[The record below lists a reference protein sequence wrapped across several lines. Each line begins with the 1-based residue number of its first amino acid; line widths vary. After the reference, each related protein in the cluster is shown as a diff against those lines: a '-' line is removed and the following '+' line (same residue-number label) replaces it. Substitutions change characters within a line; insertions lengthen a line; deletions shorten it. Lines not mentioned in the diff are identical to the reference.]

1 MKYGG
6 CRLGCSHGNHD
17 EVRRMDMGVLGS
29 LEPKEVFHYFEELC
43 GIPHPSYKE
52 KRISDYCVEFAK
64 ERGLEHYQDELGNVI
79 IIKEATPGYEAVEP
93 LILQGH
99 LDMVCEKEPDC
110 DINFDTDGLRLKIEG
125 DFITAEGTTLGGDD
139 GIAVAYVLAILDS
152 DTLKHPRI
160 EAVFTV
166 SEEVGMEG
174 AKYIDL
180 SPLKGHRLLNI
191 DSEEEGYLLTSCAGG
206 CRAEVDLPV
215 VTEEKTGTLYE
226 VCVTGL
232 LGGHSGSE
240 IDKGRA
246 NSNLL
251 FGRVLLALGE
261 KADCSLAEA
270 AGGQKDNAIP
280 RETKC
285 RVLVAK
291 QDAETFEKL
300 VESCSD
306 EIAAEYAVTDPSI
319 RITAVKLDED
329 QKVSVL
335 AKESMEKVVL
345 LLNAI
350 PNGIQTMSADIPG
363 LVETSLNL
371 GVLELDGTALKLRY
385 SVRSSKGTAKGF
397 LVAKIR
403 FMAQTVGAE
412 FRTEG
417 EYPAWEFKKNSAL
430 RETMMRVFR
439 EMYGKEPVIQAIHA
453 GLECGLLSDKIPDL
467 DAVSIGPD
475 MAGVHTTGEKLSISS
490 TQRVWDYL
498 VELLWQ

>member
-1 MKYGG
+1 
-6 CRLGCSHGNHD
+6 
-17 EVRRMDMGVLGS
+17 MDMGVLNG
-29 LEPKEVFHYFEELC
+29 LEPKEVFRYFEEIC

-52 KRISDYCVEFAK
+52 KQISDYCVKFAK

-79 IIKEATPGYEAVEP
+79 IIKEATPGYETVEP
-93 LILQGH
+93 LIIQGH

-110 DINFDTDGLRLKIEG
+110 DIDFDTDGLRLKIEG
-125 DFITAEGTTLGGDD
+125 DDIMAEGTTLGGDD

-152 DTLKHPRI
+152 DTLNHPRI

-174 AKYIDL
+174 AKFIDL
-180 SPLKGHRLLNI
+180 TPLKGHRLLNI

-215 VTEEKTGTLYE
+215 ATEEKTGTLYE

-251 FGRVLLALGE
+251 FGRMLLSLDG
-261 KADCSLAEA
+261 KAEASLADA

-285 RVLVAK
+285 RILVAG
-291 QDAETFEKL
+291 QDAEVFERL
-300 VESCSD
+300 VAQCAD
-306 EIAAEYAVTDPSI
+306 EIAAEYAVTDPSAGI
-319 RITAVKLDED
+319 RIVKLGEE

-335 AKESMEKVVL
+335 TAESMQKVVL

-350 PNGIQTMSADIPG
+350 PNGVQTMSADIPG

-385 SVRSSKGTAKGF
+385 SVRSSKGTAKAF
-397 LVAKIR
+397 LTAKIR
-403 FMAQTVGAE
+403 FVAETAGAQ

-417 EYPAWEFKKNSAL
+417 EYPAWEFKKDSAL
-430 RETMMRVFR
+430 RETMVRVFR

-453 GLECGLLSDKIPDL
+453 GLECGLLSDKIPGL
-467 DAVSIGPD
+467 DAVSVGPD
-475 MAGVHTTGEKLSISS
+475 MVGVHTTGERLSISS

-498 VELLWQ
+498 VELLRQK

>member
-1 MKYGG
+1 
-6 CRLGCSHGNHD
+6 
-17 EVRRMDMGVLGS
+17 MGVLSG

-52 KRISDYCVEFAK
+52 KQISDYCVKFAK

-79 IIKEATPGYEAVEP
+79 IIKEATPGYETVEP

-110 DINFDTDGLRLKIEG
+110 DIDFDKDGLRLKIEG
-125 DFITAEGTTLGGDD
+125 DEIMAEGTTLGGDD

-152 DTLKHPRI
+152 DTLDHPRI

-174 AKYIDL
+174 AKFIDL
-180 SPLKGHRLLNI
+180 TPLKGHRLLNI

-215 VTEEKTGTLYE
+215 AVEEKTGTLYE

-232 LGGHSGSE
+232 LGGHSGAE

-246 NSNLL
+246 NSNIL
-251 FGRVLLALGE
+251 FGRVMLTLRE
-261 KADCSLAEA
+261 NVDCSLVGA

-291 QDAETFEKL
+291 QDAEMFEKL
-300 VESCSD
+300 IAQCSD

-319 RITAVKLDED
+319 RIKAVKLGED
-329 QKVSVL
+329 QKLSVL
-335 AKESMEKVVL
+335 KRESMEKVAL
-345 LLNAI
+345 LVNAI

-371 GVLELDGTALKLRY
+371 GVLELDGISLKLRY
-385 SVRSSKGTAKGF
+385 SVRSSKGTAKEF

-403 FMAQTVGAE
+403 FVAQTVGAQ

-417 EYPAWEFKKNSAL
+417 EYPAWEFKKDSAL
-430 RETMMRVFR
+430 RETMVSVFR
-439 EMYGKEPVIQAIHA
+439 KMYGKEPVIQAIHA

-467 DAVSIGPD
+467 DAVSVGPD
-475 MAGVHTTGEKLSISS
+475 MVGVHTTGERLSISS
-490 TQRVWDYL
+490 TQRVWEYL
-498 VELLWQ
+498 VELLRQK